1 MKFGEKLRTL
11 RTMKGLTQE
20 QLARSIGITLGAYTA
35 YENNGVYPRKRE
47 IYSKLAEALGCDLNY
62 LLTEDEEFITTAGEK
77 YGRTGKQQAEQL
89 VAQLSGL
96 FAGGQLTDED
106 KDAVMIALQKVYFD
120 CKEDNKKY
128 GRKKKD

>member
-11 RTMKGLTQE
+11 RTTKGLSQE
-20 QLARSIGITLGAYTA
+20 QLARSVGITLRAYSD
-35 YENNGVYPRKRE
+35 YENNGIYPRKRE
-47 IYSKLAEALGCDLNY
+47 MYSKLAEVLGCDVNY
-62 LLTEDEEFITTAGEK
+62 LLTEDEEFITVAGEK

-96 FAGGQLTDED
+96 FAGGQLTDAD
-106 KDAVMIALQKVYFD
+106 KDAVMIALQKVYFE

-128 GRKKKD
+128 ARK